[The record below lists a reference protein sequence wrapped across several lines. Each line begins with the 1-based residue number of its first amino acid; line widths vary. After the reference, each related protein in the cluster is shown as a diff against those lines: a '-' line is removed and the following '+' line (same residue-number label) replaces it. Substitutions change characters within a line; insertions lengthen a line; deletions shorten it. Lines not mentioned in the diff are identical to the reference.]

1 MTQIEL
7 AAQVQILKSS
17 YENAQLSKEEFKALV
32 YSLFEQAAMADVY
45 KTYTD
50 LNLQVI
56 FTIEEAYFAQLDQN
70 NIVTQVIVVPNNEL
84 LDNGTESESKG
95 IDFCKSL
102 YGADTVWKQT
112 SYDGTF
118 RRNFAGIGFLYNQLR
133 DAFIQP
139 RPYSTWILN
148 NDTYQWEAPI
158 PCPVDDRLYAWDEYT
173 NNWVDI
179 GEKST

>member
-1 MTQIEL
+1 MTQTEL
-7 AAQVQILKSS
+7 ATQVQILKSS
-17 YENAQLSKEEFKALV
+17 YENAQLSKEEFLALV

-50 LNLQVI
+50 LNLQRYM
-56 FTIEEAYFAQLDQN
+56 AYFAQLDQN
-70 NIVTQVIVVPNNEL
+70 NIVTQVIVVHNNEL

-112 SYDGTF
+112 SYDGSF

-133 DAFIQP
+133 DAFIPP
-139 RPYSTWILN
+139 RPYSTWVLN
-148 NDTYQWEAPI
+148 NSTYQWEAPV
-158 PCPVDDRLYAWDEYT
+158 PYPNDNRQYAWDDYT
-173 NNWVDI
+173 NNWADI
-179 GEKST
+179 GEKLT